1 MLKLLHFQVI
11 QKVVRLCDLLDMDLV
26 CCVKLK
32 LFPFL
37 YSGKYYPNFCFVV
50 CMKNTQQFC
59 ICIYLEPISGTSP
72 KVPTSVKSWNTMSIE
87 KLALAML
94 CPAQAYPVPL
104 FRFVNMHMF
113 LYLACNIFLI
123 EYKYTKKLKFWT

>member
-1 MLKLLHFQVI
+1 
-11 QKVVRLCDLLDMDLV
+11 
-26 CCVKLK
+26 
-32 LFPFL
+32 
-37 YSGKYYPNFCFVV
+37 
-50 CMKNTQQFC
+50 MKNTQQFC

-104 FRFVNMHMF
+104 FRFVNMHIF
-113 LYLACNIFLI
+113 LYLACNFFDRIQV
-123 EYKYTKKLKFWT
+123 YRNKLKLKSGTRFIIIFYYLCHIPN